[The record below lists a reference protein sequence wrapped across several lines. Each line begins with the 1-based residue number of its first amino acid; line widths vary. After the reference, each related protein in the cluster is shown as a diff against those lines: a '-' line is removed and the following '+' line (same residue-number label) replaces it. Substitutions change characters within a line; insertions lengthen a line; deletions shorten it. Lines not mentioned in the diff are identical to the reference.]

1 MLYSGLIIFIGYE
14 NNEYCFIC
22 HTQENIIFYSI
33 YTIFDKKLFPKYTN
47 SHAKEC
53 KLYDELLDKTS
64 LETELLA
71 PNSSEKDEPAL
82 VLIPHTPIP
91 PIQDNSLIYF
101 LSPSLSYKSTFFPY
115 TLGSKK
121 PTVEIEE
128 TNDVDSNVEMQ
139 LSSPQWL
146 LQPVL

>member
-1 MLYSGLIIFIGYE
+1 VLYSELIIFIGYE

-22 HTQENIIFYSI
+22 HTQGNIIFHSI
-33 YTIFDKKLFPKYTN
+33 YTIFDKELFPQCTN
-47 SHAKEC
+47 SHVKEC
-53 KLYDELLDKTS
+53 KLYNELLDKTS

-71 PNSSEKDEPAL
+71 PNPSEKDGPAL
-82 VLIPHTPIP
+82 VLIPHTSIS
-91 PIQDNSLIYF
+91 PIQDNPLIYF
-101 LSPSLSYKSTFFPY
+101 LSPSFFYKSTFFPS

-139 LSSPQWL
+139 LSSPQ
-146 LQPVL
+146 